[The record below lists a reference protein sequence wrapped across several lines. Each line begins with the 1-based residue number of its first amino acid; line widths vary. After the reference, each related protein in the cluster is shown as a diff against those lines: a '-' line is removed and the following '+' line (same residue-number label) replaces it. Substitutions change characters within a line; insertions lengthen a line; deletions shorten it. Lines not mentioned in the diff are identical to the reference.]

1 MKNIRLDRLTPAAVA
16 TALICAAPSAFA
28 QRADRPDL
36 PQPPRVAGENGLQIA
51 HEMIG
56 TEQLLC
62 PINPPLVADRDLW
75 LRDVI
80 PVILAGSQTG
90 TPSDS
95 PTNRID
101 PNTPGSPYAG
111 TAHLTLGGVS
121 ACTGVA
127 ISRRHILSAGHCVDL
142 DDNGT
147 NNIGTNVVIR
157 FNINGS
163 SSTIIGSTAVASV
176 TVHPDYTGFLNP
188 TVNDDLI
195 IITLNQD
202 IPAAIPV
209 TPIYTGVV
217 AQGDLIT
224 MVGYGRTGFGDVG
237 ATINGASNIKRVG
250 WNRAEQFFADDEGS
264 GTLELFQYD
273 FDGPTL
279 STNCFGAGTLGN
291 DIESV
296 VAQGDSGGPA
306 FIEADGRMYVWG
318 VNTFGGPCVGPF
330 SVFGSVG
337 GGILV
342 TGYLPWFGQFVPP
355 NPFALESPADG
366 AMGVAV
372 EATLGWASA
381 GFTTAYT
388 VTVATDPGMLDLV
401 FTQTGL
407 PPALTDFQIPA
418 GLLEPNTTYYWTIAA
433 TNSNGATA
441 PDAGPFAFTTRIP
454 ADITGDGSVNG
465 SDLLTLLN
473 AWGTAD
479 AAADLNNDGVVN
491 GADLLILLN
500 SWTG

>member
-1 MKNIRLDRLTPAAVA
+1 MNNGRLDRLALAAVA
-16 TALICAAPSAFA
+16 TALTCATSLAFA
-28 QRADRPDL
+28 QRADHAVTPEA
-36 PQPPRVAGENGLQIA
+36 PRVAGDNGLRIA
-51 HEMIG
+51 HDMLG

-62 PINPPLVADRDLW
+62 PINPPFIADRDRW

-90 TPSDS
+90 VPSDS

-101 PNTPGSPYAG
+101 PNTPDSPYAG

-142 DDNGT
+142 NDNGT
-147 NNIGTNVVIR
+147 NDIGTNVVIR

-163 SSTIIGSTAVASV
+163 SSTIIGSSAVTAVA
-176 TVHPDYTGFLNP
+176 VHPDYTGFLNP
-188 TVNDDLI
+188 AVNDDLI

-202 IPAAIPV
+202 IPATIPI

-224 MVGYGRTGFGDVG
+224 MVGYGRTGFGNVG
-237 ATINGASNIKRVG
+237 ATMNGSSNIKRVG
-250 WNRAEQFFADDEGS
+250 WNLAEQFFADDEGS

-279 STNCFGAGTLGN
+279 GTNCFGGGTLGN

-306 FIEADGRMYVWG
+306 FIEADGRLYVWG

-330 SVFGSVG
+330 SVFGGVG

-355 NPFALESPADG
+355 NPFALVSPADDAIG
-366 AMGVAV
+366 IGV
-372 EATLGWASA
+372 ETTLEWDPA
-381 GFTTAYT
+381 GFTTAYS
-388 VTVATDPGMLDLV
+388 VAVATDPGMLDLV

-407 PPALTDFQIPA
+407 PPALTDFQTPA
-418 GLLEPNTTYYWTIAA
+418 GLLEPNTTYYWTVTAS
-433 TNSNGATA
+433 NSNGTTT

-454 ADITGDGSVNG
+454 ADISGDGLVNG
-465 SDLLTLLN
+465 IDLLALLN

-479 AAADLNNDGVVN
+479 AAADLNGDGVVN

>member
-1 MKNIRLDRLTPAAVA
+1 MKNGRLERLMSAIAGVALIASAPAA
-16 TALICAAPSAFA
+16 LA
-28 QRADRPDL
+28 QRAASHDDTGPNRGADPNSL
-36 PQPPRVAGENGLQIA
+36 RVAGLHGVDQK
-51 HEMIG
+51 
-56 TEQLLC
+56 LC
-62 PINPPLVADRDLW
+62 PVNPPVVAESEVW

-80 PVILAGSQTG
+80 PVILAGSQAG
-90 TPSDS
+90 VPSDS

-111 TAHLTLGGVS
+111 TAHLTLGGIS

-142 DDNGT
+142 NDNGT
-147 NNIGTNVVIR
+147 NDVGTNVVIR

-163 SSTIIGSTAVASV
+163 SSTIIGSSAVASV

-209 TPIYTGVV
+209 TPVYTGVV
-217 AQGDLIT
+217 TQGDEIT

-237 ATINGASNIKRVG
+237 ATINGNSTTKRVG
-250 WNRAEQFFADDEGS
+250 WNRAEQFFADEEGS
-264 GTLELFQYD
+264 GVLELFQYD

-279 STNCFGAGTLGN
+279 GTNCFGGTTLGN

-318 VNTFGGPCVGPF
+318 VNTFGGSCVGPF
-330 SVFGSVG
+330 SVFGSIG

-342 TGYLPWFGQFVPP
+342 NGYLPWFGQFVPP
-355 NPFALESPADG
+355 NPFALASPADG
-366 AMGVAV
+366 ALGVGV
-372 EATLGWASA
+372 EPSLDWEPA
-381 GFTTAYT
+381 GFTQTYSVA
-388 VTVATDPGMLDLV
+388 VATDPNMLDEV

-407 PPALTDFQIPA
+407 APVLTEFLLPPGT
-418 GLLEPNTTYYWTIAA
+418 LEPNTTYYWTVTA
-433 TNSNGATA
+433 TNSNGATT
-441 PDAGPFAFTTRIP
+441 PDAGPFAFTTKIP
-454 ADITGDGSVNG
+454 ADITGDGAVNG
-465 SDLLTLLN
+465 TDLLALLN
-473 AWGTAD
+473 AWGSAE
-479 AAADLNNDGVVN
+479 AAADLNSDGVVN